1 MPVLPPSKPITLAS
15 YHRLEKLGNTHTN
28 PIQMFSCSSFHPSPS
43 TNNTN
48 KNPLKI
54 FHLCG
59 KPASCTQS
67 SLAYAP
73 STSTIL
79 CLSPLIS
86 SVHASTILIEHTKQR
101 LLLNSSNDMVQ
112 NNYTYRTALVVP
124 PNIQFLRKSTIWFE
138 HPKPE
143 AHVELVKRH
152 GSESPRSST
161 DLGDL
166 PQAPLSMPSNH
177 RPNQQRRKTDSQF
190 LKGYSEEQT
199 QWLIDFGCFSQ
210 DSLSTPW
217 DDCRED
223 TSWRLIRNSSNDMVE
238 NKHGD

>member
-86 SVHASTILIEHTKQR
+86 SVHASIIPIEHTKTKAPAE
-101 LLLNSSNDMVQ
+101 L
-112 NNYTYRTALVVP
+112 
-124 PNIQFLRKSTIWFE
+124 FE
-138 HPKPE
+138 
-143 AHVELVKRH
+143 RY
-152 GSESPRSST
+152 GSEQLHISNNLGCSP
-161 DLGDL
+161 
-166 PQAPLSMPSNH
+166 Q
-177 RPNQQRRKTDSQF
+177 
-190 LKGYSEEQT
+190 YSVLT
-199 QWLIDFGCFSQ
+199 QEHNLI
-210 DSLSTPW
+210 
-217 DDCRED
+217 
-223 TSWRLIRNSSNDMVE
+223 
-238 NKHGD
+238 